1 MVFNFQNSIYQPAI
15 FWNKA
20 LPSWLKKLIGAVLL
34 AATFLFL
41 LFFLFPK
48 SHLAPI
54 ELQPNQNLALFI
66 FFLNLYVTFLLFLLF
81 IKKYLDKPTIKNF
94 GNLADLFDLEGGLIL
109 DEVIKFSK
117 SRRVSITPSLV
128 IYFFLQRH
136 FINFIFERLVIN
148 KSDFQKH
155 FELIVQGFP
164 AGSDYSQEFLTGL
177 EKAYEF
183 SQKENHSRIE
193 NGDLFVGMAEM
204 DKNFQRLLF
213 ESGLD
218 LDDLKRVIVWEEF
231 IYEEKIKEKEF
242 WRQDNLLRE
251 RGVGKYWSFGYT
263 PTLDKFSSD
272 VSEIMS
278 KQGFD
283 LHLIARKNEIEQI
296 ENILS
301 RAGENNCLVVG
312 SVGSGRKTVALGF
325 ARLIN
330 QGKTLPSLNYKRV
343 VWLDN
348 NAVLTAP
355 PDIFKQ
361 ILNESLAAGNIILVI
376 DEFHNM
382 INLAPILEPY
392 MASNNFQLIAI
403 TDYADFHKI
412 IEPKSTLL
420 KLLEKVEIFEPDFN
434 KTIIILQD
442 ISRLIEKRYQEKI
455 KITYT
460 VLKKITSLSER
471 YIPNMPFPEKAIDL
485 LEEVVS
491 ATVRRGEKFILPN
504 HVEEILSKKITM
516 PIGEVG
522 SEEKEKLL
530 NLEKLIHQRIIN
542 QEEAVKAIS
551 EAMRRARV
559 GVASKKKPFGTFL
572 FLGPTGVGKT
582 EIAKA
587 LSEFYFGSENR
598 IIRLDMSEF
607 QESPSLER
615 IIGLEENQF
624 AQKVRETPYAV
635 ILLDEIEKAHKN
647 ILNLFLQVLDEGY
660 FSDVSGQKVSFL
672 DTIIIATSN
681 AGAEKLSEITD
692 KNSFIKYLIQ
702 QNIFKPEFLN
712 RFDAVVMFHPLSKEN
727 IKAVA
732 QLMLEKLNSNLKK
745 THSLEIEI
753 TSQLVAKLA
762 EIGFDPIFGA
772 RAMARLI
779 QEKIETII
787 ANDLIERKYKPGA
800 LIKIDVDKL

>member
-15 FWNKA
+15 FWNKI
-20 LPSWLKKLIGAVLL
+20 LPSGLKKLFFTALL
-34 AATFLFL
+34 ALFILFL
-41 LFFLFPK
+41 VFFLFPK
-48 SHLAPI
+48 LHLAPI
-54 ELQPNQNLALFI
+54 ELQPNQNFALFI
-66 FFLNLYVTFLLFLLF
+66 FFLDLYVAFLLFLLF
-81 IKKYLDKPTIKNF
+81 IRKYLNKPIIKRF
-94 GNLADLFDLEGGLIL
+94 DNLANSIDLEGGLIL
-109 DEVIKFSK
+109 DAAIKFSESQK
-117 SRRVSITPSLV
+117 VALTPSLL
-128 IYFFLQRH
+128 IYFFLKRH
-136 FINFIFERLVIN
+136 FINFIFERLVIS
-148 KSDFQKH
+148 KSDFQRH
-155 FELIVQGFP
+155 YELIIQSLP
-164 AGSDYSQEFLTGL
+164 AGNGYVEDFLVGL
-177 EKAYEF
+177 GKAYDF

-193 NGDLFVGMAEM
+193 NGDLFLGMASV

-218 LDDLKRVIVWEEF
+218 LDDLKRVIAWEEF
-231 IYEEKIKEKEF
+231 IYEEKIKQKEF

-263 PTLDKFSSD
+263 PTLDRYSD
-272 VSEIMS
+272 DMTEIMS

-312 SVGSGRKTVALGF
+312 STGSGRKTVVLGF
-325 ARLIN
+325 TKLIN
-330 QGKTLPSLNYKRV
+330 QGKSLPSLNYKRV
-343 VWLDN
+343 LWLNN
-348 NAVLTAP
+348 NAVLTASL
-355 PDIFKQ
+355 DVFKH
-361 ILNESLAAGNIILVI
+361 ILNEALTAGNIILVI
-376 DEFHNM
+376 DEFHNL
-382 INLAPILEPY
+382 INLAPVLEPY

-412 IEPKSTLL
+412 IEPKPALV
-420 KLLEKVEIFEPDFN
+420 KLFEKVEILEPDFN

-442 ISRLIEKRYQEKI
+442 VSRLIEKQYQEKI

-460 VLKKITSLSER
+460 ALKKIANLSER
-471 YIPNMPFPEKAIDL
+471 YIPNIPFPEKAIDL
-485 LEEVVS
+485 LEEVIAAV
-491 ATVRRGEKFILPN
+491 VKRGEKFILPN

-522 SEEKEKLL
+522 IEEKEKLL

-542 QEEAVKAIS
+542 QDEAVNAIS

-559 GVASKKKPFGTFL
+559 GVGSKKKPFGTFL

-582 EIAKA
+582 ETAKA
-587 LSEFYFGSENR
+587 LSEFYFGSENK

-624 AQKVRETPYAV
+624 AQKVRETPYAI

-660 FSDVSGQKVSFL
+660 FNDVGGQKVSFL

-681 AGAEKLSEITD
+681 AGVEKLSEITD

-712 RFDAVVMFHPLSKEN
+712 RFDAVVMFHSLSKEN
-727 IKAVA
+727 IQAVT
-732 QLMLEKLNSNLKK
+732 QLMLEKLNLNLKK

-753 TSQLVAKLA
+753 TPQLVAKLS
-762 EIGFDPIFGA
+762 EIGFAPIFGA
-772 RAMARLI
+772 RAMARVI
-779 QEKIETII
+779 QEKIEKIVAKDI
-787 ANDLIERKYKPGA
+787 IERKYKPGA